1 MDPPWYFLGSG
12 QKPKLLH
19 SIVSLLRR
27 VGMGE
32 NAWSFLEKRIKDKY
46 NWSGKQSEHA
56 TTVILRKINS
66 WDSNLSM
73 TEKKWFFFHIFHK
86 MFSKTNLSRSGGK
99 GHMKADRKSWMEF
112 ILSRGI
118 ISIKT
123 QLEGCHLDSRLLGN
137 LWYEALTG
145 PVYFIEH
152 LKYSRQPE
160 IINVWNGPLALFWQ
174 VLSEIYGNLVNILV
188 SPLGYL
194 RSALFHWIVPGIGF
208 CHLPHGGTR
217 NCRTEETFEKTP
229 LSGNK
234 QSVVGKNLVG
244 CY

>member
-32 NAWSFLEKRIKDKY
+32 NAWSFLEKRIKDKLREAIGTCNNCY
-46 NWSGKQSEHA
+46 FKENKFMRFKSQHDRKK
-56 TTVILRKINS
+56 VI
-66 WDSNLSM
+66 
-73 TEKKWFFFHIFHK
+73 FFHIFHK

-123 QLEGCHLDSRLLGN
+123 QLEGCHLDSRLLGIFDMRHWQG
-137 LWYEALTG
+137 L
-145 PVYFIEH
+145 FI
-152 LKYSRQPE
+152 L
-160 IINVWNGPLALFWQ
+160 
-174 VLSEIYGNLVNILV
+174 
-188 SPLGYL
+188 
-194 RSALFHWIVPGIGF
+194 
-208 CHLPHGGTR
+208 
-217 NCRTEETFEKTP
+217 
-229 LSGNK
+229 
-234 QSVVGKNLVG
+234 
-244 CY
+244 